1 MALEHCLAL
10 KYQIKIYYMKSII
23 TTALILGLTLISCK
37 KEVQTTTPS
46 DADTVPATDSM
57 NTNPAPMPSDTM
69 ATVPPATG
77 DTMNGQN
84 RDSATTTPR

>member
-1 MALEHCLAL
+1 
-10 KYQIKIYYMKSII
+10 MKSII
-23 TTALILGLTLISCK
+23 TIALILGLTVISCK

-46 DADTVPATDSM
+46 DSDTIPATDSM

-69 ATVPPATG
+69 TTVQPATG
-77 DTMNGQN
+77 DTMTRQN

>member
-1 MALEHCLAL
+1 
-10 KYQIKIYYMKSII
+10 MKSII
-23 TTALILGLTLISCK
+23 TTALILALTVISCK

-46 DADTVPATDSM
+46 DADTLPPTDSM

-69 ATVPPATG
+69 TNVPLITG